1 MPRGGCVSPF
11 EINKR
16 GSPQCL
22 AVPGTARVC
31 QEMRKRKYSVLTG
44 ESVVPEDA
52 PTPMVHN
59 IVATCQIN
67 STLATLDLESIHAM
81 LPFSFYDKRKFA
93 AITIRLHDP
102 ACTTL
107 LFSSGKTVVTGGRFV
122 PLPACSRARAIDT
135 VEGEV
140 AGAST
145 SACTR
150 RCSSPGC

>member
-1 MPRGGCVSPF
+1 
-11 EINKR
+11 
-16 GSPQCL
+16 
-22 AVPGTARVC
+22 VPGTARVC

-44 ESVVPEDA
+44 ESAVPEDA

-122 PLPACSRARAIDT
+122 PLHACSRARTMDDVGSLVSRMQT
-135 VEGEV
+135 
-140 AGAST
+140 
-145 SACTR
+145 ACVW
-150 RCSSPGC
+150 

>member
-1 MPRGGCVSPF
+1 
-11 EINKR
+11 
-16 GSPQCL
+16 
-22 AVPGTARVC
+22 
-31 QEMRKRKYSVLTG
+31 MRKRKYSVLTG
-44 ESVVPEDA
+44 ESSVPEDA

-122 PLPACSRARAIDT
+122 
-135 VEGEV
+135 
-140 AGAST
+140 
-145 SACTR
+145 SACVFSCTHH
-150 RCSSPGC
+150 